1 MELIY
6 TNEEHTTI
14 QATLDEGE
22 QLGNY
27 IGPIVIFV
35 PTDPAN
41 KEFGSILEDRREVNE
56 YVRPAAPEQN

>member
-1 MELIY
+1 MELVY
-6 TNEEHTTI
+6 TNEQHTTI

-27 IGPIVIFV
+27 TRPIVIFV

-41 KEFGSILEDRREVNE
+41 KEFGSILADNREVNE
-56 YVRPAAPEQN
+56 YMRPVHTEQN

>member
-6 TNEEHTTI
+6 TNEEHTSI

-22 QLGNY
+22 QLGHFT
-27 IGPIVIFV
+27 GPIVIFV

-41 KEFGSILEDRREVNE
+41 KEFGSILEENREVNE
-56 YVRPAAPEQN
+56 YVRPVHTEQN